1 MVHRP
6 IEISTFAAVRVPTLR
21 FGCGEFNTLP
31 RMLSDA
37 GFARIGIITGSTSF
51 RGSSAWERLQDGLQR
66 VGITATDHRITG
78 EPTPAAVDEIA
89 AVLRA
94 DDAQAV
100 VAIGGGSVLDAG
112 KASAA
117 AVCTKGSIR
126 ECLEGVGTR
135 APNGR
140 TLPLYAVPTTAGT
153 GTEATKNAVLSEIGP
168 EGFKKSLRH
177 ENYVPVAAIIDP
189 ELAVGCPAD
198 VTAASG
204 MDALTQLLEAWVS
217 TGASPFTDA
226 LTESGFGWAA
236 RSLERA
242 VLHGDDLHAR
252 SGMAYAAYLSGVG
265 LANAGLGIVHGAASP
280 IGARIAIPHGAFC
293 GTMLAASVRHTLL
306 RLEPADANAAVAL
319 AKYARAGE
327 LITGR
332 SWGSDADNRAA
343 LVAELERL
351 TEALELPRLS
361 AFGVTKEICRD
372 VAAATAGKA
381 HPVPFSA
388 GDVEALLI
396 ERL

>member
-1 MVHRP
+1 MEHHP
-6 IEISTFAAVRVPTLR
+6 IEISAFTAVRVPALR
-21 FGCGEFNTLP
+21 FGCGECHALP

-37 GFARIGIITGSTSF
+37 GFGRIGIVTGSASF
-51 RGSSAWERLQDGLQR
+51 RGSQAWGRLQDDLKHA
-66 VGITATDHRITG
+66 GITASDHQIAG
-78 EPTPAAVDEIA
+78 EPTPAAVDDIA

-94 DDAQAV
+94 NDAQAV

-117 AVCTKGSIR
+117 AVFADGSIR
-126 ECLEGVGTR
+126 DYLEGVGTR

-140 TLPLYAVPTTAGT
+140 TLPMYAVPTTAGT

-168 EGFKKSLRH
+168 KGFKKSLRH
-177 ENYVPVAAIIDP
+177 DNYTPVAAIIDP
-189 ELAVGCPAD
+189 ELAVGCPPE

-217 TGASPFTDA
+217 TAASPFTDA

-236 RSLERA
+236 RSLVRA

-252 SGMAYAAYLSGVG
+252 SGMAYAAYLSGIG

-280 IGARIAIPHGAFC
+280 IGARVPIPHGAFC
-293 GTMLAASVRHTLL
+293 GTMLAASVRHTL
-306 RLEPADANAAVAL
+306 RKLEPADPGAVTAL

-327 LITGR
+327 VITGR
-332 SWGSDADNRAA
+332 SWGGDADNRAA
-343 LVAELERL
+343 LVAELERM
-351 TEALELPRLS
+351 TEILDLPRLS
-361 AFGVTKEICRD
+361 DFGVTKEICRD
-372 VAAATAGKA
+372 VAAATAGKG
-381 HPVPFSA
+381 HPAPFSA
-388 GDVEALLI
+388 ADVEALLI

>member
-1 MVHRP
+1 MEYRP
-6 IEISTFAAVRVPTLR
+6 LEISSFAAVRVPALR
-21 FGCGEFNTLP
+21 FGCGECKTLP
-31 RMLSDA
+31 NMLSDA
-37 GFARIGIITGSTSF
+37 GFARIGIITGSASF
-51 RGSSAWERLQDGLQR
+51 RGSKAWDQLREDLKHAGISAS
-66 VGITATDHRITG
+66 DHRVSG

-89 AVLRA
+89 TVLRA

-112 KASAA
+112 KAAAA
-117 AVCTKGSIR
+117 AVFADGSIR
-126 ECLEGVGTR
+126 DYLEGVGTR

-140 TLPLYAVPTTAGT
+140 TLPMYAVPTTAGT

-168 EGFKKSLRH
+168 TGFKKSLRH
-177 ENYVPVAAIIDP
+177 DNYAPVAAIIDP
-189 ELAVGCPAD
+189 ELAVGCPPE

-217 TGASPFTDA
+217 TAASPFTDA

-236 RSLERA
+236 RSLVPA
-242 VLHGDDLHAR
+242 VLHGDDRQAR

-280 IGARIAIPHGAFC
+280 IGARVPIPHGAFC
-293 GTMLAASVRHTLL
+293 GTMLAASVRHTLWK
-306 RLEPADANAAVAL
+306 LEPADPNAGVAL

-351 TEALELPRLS
+351 TEVLDLPRLS
-361 AFGVTKEICRD
+361 DYGVTEEICRD
-372 VAAATAGKA
+372 AAAATAGKG

-388 GDVEALLI
+388 AEVEALLV